1 AKLITEFNRL
11 SLQFIGHYTMGCEDP
26 LHSSLW
32 TRVANGSTLDLQ
44 TTALPQ
50 KDDLALMPVPFFDRR
65 DIRMLSL
72 PFIFASTP

>member
-1 AKLITEFNRL
+1 NVMVNDVVAGSIPLPKENSGSMQTAKVDIPAKLITEFNRL

-44 TTALPQ
+44 TT
-50 KDDLALMPVPFFDRR
+50 
-65 DIRMLSL
+65 
-72 PFIFASTP
+72 